1 MKAQLGRPTGLAL
14 ALLATLLATLLAM
27 GAFSVAQAQTDPSA
41 TRTLSATSVLPGG
54 EVMVTINV
62 VGNHDSGVITET
74 WPEEFSFVSV
84 STNIYSV
91 DSIVRGNRIV
101 VSNGTGQVP
110 ASFTYTLEAPQE
122 PGGPYSFVG
131 NFAGQV
137 GGVEFSDDIQDGQMV
152 TVAAAP
158 TNGGNGDGNGD
169 AGEVNEATD
178 KTEPGSNQ
186 SLKVQGDVVYGPTD
200 NIFVNLKDFGVPSSI
215 DPSHVLVTRGMD
227 SASPSDVEVDGTK
240 VTLVAPF
247 DPETAGTGN
256 LSAREGVTTI
266 IDFRRAAGITLP
278 IRHGEYDVKVSTT
291 STTEEAGD
299 GIENRVN
306 VVRQVK
312 VSPTSGTRGTEV
324 TITGKG
330 FLDGT
335 AKVSIGA
342 NYSINANIDD
352 GAFTTTV
359 DTAVKDN
366 DGNSVFDGSV
376 SETAG
381 DEDADRKTT
390 IVVSDSD
397 EKSAET
403 SFEIKPSFTF
413 DPESPTPGEDVTISL
428 VDISG
433 APTSVTFTG
442 APKIMNVAATGDD
455 PAVVNIRDSDGDDS
469 TTTGWKVQ
477 VPGGTRIGTVRVTI
491 VHPGAADPLTKT
503 ITIGTKSL
511 ELSPSTAVPGQEITI
526 QGSGF
531 KGQAIIDR
539 ANVTIDTKPSDDASF
554 NPPDVDS
561 NGNVSITMRVPNQ
574 VKDGSRQV
582 KVTDSQNRIG
592 VATLTVPKAAI
603 TVEPS
608 SSLRGSTVTVSGTG
622 FPANDLIQIKYD
634 DKPVGT
640 ALTGPT
646 GDFTGTIAVPS
657 FAGIGSTNDVEAD
670 PQLNTDAGSV
680 TAKHSTPKPA
690 VTLSPA
696 IAESGSLITV
706 SGANFAGFISV
717 RSIQIDRANVTPVPA
732 PNTDSQGAFTTSNV
746 RVPQLDPGRY
756 TVKVE
761 ADQMV
766 TAFLEVVVA
775 VAPSAPADLF
785 ADLIE
790 ADALDRIFRYDNNET
805 QEWFLYDPDPG
816 FEAANS
822 LESLEAGK
830 IIWIQLKEAAEVQG
844 ANLLA
849 GWSLITVQ

>member
-1 MKAQLGRPTGLAL
+1 MATVRIPPTGM
-14 ALLATLLATLLAM
+14 ATGNVNIAT
-27 GAFSVAQAQTDPSA
+27 V
-41 TRTLSATSVLPGG
+41 
-54 EVMVTINV
+54 
-62 VGNHDSGVITET
+62 
-74 WPEEFSFVSV
+74 
-84 STNIYSV
+84 
-91 DSIVRGNRIV
+91 
-101 VSNGTGQVP
+101 
-110 ASFTYTLEAPQE
+110 
-122 PGGPYSFVG
+122 
-131 NFAGQV
+131 
-137 GGVEFSDDIQDGQMV
+137 
-152 TVAAAP
+152 
-158 TNGGNGDGNGD
+158 
-169 AGEVNEATD
+169 

-186 SLKVQGDVVYGPTD
+186 SLKLEGDVVYGPTD
-200 NIFVNLKDFGVPSSI
+200 NIFVNLKKFGVPSSI
-215 DPSHVLVTRGMD
+215 DPSHVLVTRDGGT
-227 SASPSDVEVDGTK
+227 ANPSDVEVDGTT

-247 DPETAGTGN
+247 DPETAGAGN
-256 LSAREGVTTI
+256 LSAGAGDTTI

-278 IRHGEYDVKVSTT
+278 IRHGDYDVEVSTT
-291 STTEEAGD
+291 ETDDD
-299 GIENRVN
+299 GVENRVS
-306 VVRQVK
+306 VERQVK

-342 NYSINANIDD
+342 NYSVNANIDD
-352 GAFTTTV
+352 GAFTTMV

-366 DGNSVFDGSV
+366 DGNNVFDGSV

-381 DEDADRKTT
+381 DNDTDRNTN
-390 IVVSDSD
+390 IVVSDSN
-397 EKSAET
+397 EESAMT

-413 DPESPTPGEDVTISL
+413 NPESPTPGEDVTISL

-442 APKIMNVAATGDD
+442 APKIMNVAATDDD

-491 VHPGAADPLTKT
+491 DHPGVDDDLTKT

-561 NGNVSITMRVPNQ
+561 NGNVSITMRVPNK
-574 VKDGSRQV
+574 VKGGSRQV

-646 GDFTGTIAVPS
+646 GDFTGTIDVPS

-775 VAPSAPADLF
+775 VAPSAPADVFGSLGDRLTRVWQFDNATQNWSFYDPRPEF
-785 ADLIE
+785 AD
-790 ADALDRIFRYDNNET
+790 F
-805 QEWFLYDPDPG
+805 
-816 FEAANS
+816 NS
-822 LESLEAGK
+822 LTEVSSGQIVTVILSEGDSVGFASTPGTLYAGTN
-830 IIWIQLKEAAEVQG
+830 QVVLD
-844 ANLLA
+844 
-849 GWSLITVQ
+849 

>member
-1 MKAQLGRPTGLAL
+1 MNMKAQVGKSSFLAL
-14 ALLATLLATLLAM
+14 ALLSTLLATFFAM
-27 GAFSVAQAQTDPSA
+27 GVFSVAQADGHSA
-41 TRTLSATSVLPGG
+41 TRSFDPTAVAPGG
-54 EVMVTINV
+54 QVVVTIALADY
-62 VGNHDSGVITET
+62 GRSGIVEET
-74 WPEEFSFVSV
+74 LPEEFTFVSSSAFQQVGDTDTV
-84 STNIYSV
+84 SVVLISV
-91 DSIVRGNRIV
+91 PVGSV
-101 VSNGTGQVP
+101 
-110 ASFTYTLEAPQE
+110 TYTARAPMVE
-122 PGGPYSFVG
+122 GEYTFTGRFLNSERDPVDIGG
-131 NFAGQV
+131 
-137 GGVEFSDDIQDGQMV
+137 DTTV
-152 TVAAAP
+152 TVAAP
-158 TNGGNGDGNGD
+158 TTNGGNGDGNGD
-169 AGEVNEATD
+169 NGDGNGDGDDNLATV
-178 KTEPGSNQ
+178 KTEPGSIQ
-186 SLKVQGDVVYGPTD
+186 SLKVQGDVVYGTTD

-215 DPSHVLVTRGMD
+215 DPSHVLVTRDGVGN
-227 SASPSDVEVDGTK
+227 ANPSDVEVDGSK

-247 DPETAGTGN
+247 DTEKAAGN
-256 LSAREGVTTI
+256 LSAAAGETTI

-278 IRHGEYDVKVSTT
+278 IRHKDYDVEVSTT
-291 STTEEAGD
+291 ETEDD
-299 GIENRVN
+299 GVRNLVEVR
-306 VVRQVK
+306 RQVK

-335 AKVSIGA
+335 AKVNIGA
-342 NYSINANIDD
+342 NYSVNADIDD
-352 GAFTTTV
+352 GTFTATV
-359 DTAVKDN
+359 DTAVRDN

-376 SETAG
+376 STTAG
-381 DEDADRKTT
+381 DNDADRKTT
-390 IVVSDSD
+390 IEVSDSD
-397 EKSAET
+397 LNTAET

-442 APKIMNVAATGDD
+442 APTIMNVAATEGS

-477 VPGGTRIGTVRVTI
+477 VPGETRIGDVRVTI
-491 VHPGAADPLTKT
+491 VHPDADDPLTET

-531 KGQAIIDR
+531 KGQASIGRDD
-539 ANVTIDTKPSDDASF
+539 VTVDTKMADDESF

-561 NGNVSITMRVPNQ
+561 NGNISITMRVPNA
-574 VKDGSRQV
+574 VKGGSRQV

-775 VAPSAPADLF
+775 VAPSAPADVFGGLGDRLVRVWF
-785 ADLIE
+785 
-790 ADALDRIFRYDNNET
+790 LDRAT
-805 QEWFLYDPDPG
+805 QQWSFYDPDPEVSA
-816 FEAANS
+816 FNTLTEASSGQIVTIIISEGDSVEFQGGTLFAGSNPVS
-822 LESLEAGK
+822 L
-830 IIWIQLKEAAEVQG
+830 
-844 ANLLA
+844 N
-849 GWSLITVQ
+849 